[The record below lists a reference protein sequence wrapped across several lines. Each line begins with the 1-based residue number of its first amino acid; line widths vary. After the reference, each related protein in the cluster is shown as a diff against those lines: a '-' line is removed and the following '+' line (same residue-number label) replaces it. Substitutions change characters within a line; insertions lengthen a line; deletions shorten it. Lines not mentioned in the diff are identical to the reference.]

1 MELYRFDKEIEIR
14 HFHVKCTL
22 QSSHGLQQYQSIY
35 GCSHILIFVQVALI
49 CSLVN
54 GKIFMEWVSP
64 AVLKAYQWQVS
75 IHSLI
80 EMS

>member
-1 MELYRFDKEIEIR
+1 MKAIGFNSKLVF
-14 HFHVKCTL
+14 
-22 QSSHGLQQYQSIY
+22 
-35 GCSHILIFVQVALI
+35 QVAFI

-75 IHSLI
+75 DYLI
-80 EMS
+80 CYVSVIFLFIFSFVSSMPN